1 MIKTILKSY
10 NLSLNDYNSSE
21 KSKHWDFF
29 YKNKFKK
36 ISLHKLK
43 NFRDNGLSDGMDNA
57 RLAETKKYN
66 QIRLNQI
73 ENFLKRD
80 KKSLKHYKNLLPKK
94 NIGKSKFY
102 VKHHNSFIDFIFC
115 ENFFSFLLL
124 EKYAFKKKVE
134 NIIEIG
140 GGFGSLARIISS
152 KRNVKYFLIDLPETN
167 LLSTYYLHK
176 NFPQKKIFTYSDCK
190 SDFISSKDVEK
201 YDFIILPP
209 WINFKDIKFQIFINM
224 RSMMEMNFKIIKKY
238 FDLIHSTADKEALF
252 LNNNRYHKNTVG
264 ADIMLH
270 KYPYDDKWKV
280 IFSKVSF
287 GQNKLHTLITKRL
300 SKKGDIKIELKKIR
314 QLAKNHTP
322 FFSKLSPFFY
332 I

>member
-1 MIKTILKSY
+1 MV
-10 NLSLNDYNSSE
+10 
-21 KSKHWDFF
+21 
-29 YKNKFKK
+29 
-36 ISLHKLK
+36 
-43 NFRDNGLSDGMDNA
+43 
-57 RLAETKKYN
+57 
-66 QIRLNQI
+66 
-73 ENFLKRD
+73 FLEV
-80 KKSLKHYKNLLPKK
+80 S
-94 NIGKSKFY
+94 
-102 VKHHNSFIDFIFC
+102 
-115 ENFFSFLLL
+115 
-124 EKYAFKKKVE
+124 
-134 NIIEIG
+134 
-140 GGFGSLARIISS
+140 RIIGS
-152 KRNVKYFLIDLPETN
+152 KRKIKYFLIDLPETN

-238 FDLIHSTADKEALF
+238 FDLIHSAADKEALF

-300 SKKGDIKIELKKIR
+300 SKKGDIKIELKKFVNWLKTIH
-314 QLAKNHTP
+314 LFLKTIT
-322 FFSKLSPFFY
+322 FFY